1 MKKTSYDLE
10 RTLAA
15 KHNRYDFERLRSPD
29 SLITQGGGFLPS
41 LTEIDPVVLEKKFLI
56 SHRIFTFFATVS
68 SWKKTLTFN

>member
-29 SLITQGGGFLPS
+29 SLITQGGFFFLPS
-41 LTEIDPVVLEKKFLI
+41 LTEIDPVVLEKKFLM
-56 SHRIFTFFATVS
+56 
-68 SWKKTLTFN
+68 